1 MSGRPGARWR
11 GCSSSAV
18 HHVTGRPRRGEAG
31 PDPATRARVR
41 QLVAVSET
49 NPLAPFALRPEKSYV
64 FSADGEAAIGYRVR
78 CGTAVAAGD
87 PIGAIASWPAAV
99 SAFVAHAR
107 ANRLRFAVLGCG
119 EHAKSLW
126 DAYGLGTVPIGRD
139 VVLERRKFTLE
150 GRQFRNVRQAI
161 KRSKNAGVTVTIRR
175 EGELSEDEVAELR
188 ALMHRSHRD
197 DKRGFS
203 MILGRMFDGSVP
215 DSVIPIARDES
226 GAVIGAQRY
235 LWAGP
240 NELSLDLPIRSRTG
254 PNGTDERL
262 SAEVVAWG
270 ADHGVERVSLAFA
283 PFPELFTNK
292 QDGTLG
298 LLGKIAFAGVHLLD
312 PLIKVE
318 RLYRYLR
325 KFHSFDQERYVMLRW
340 RDTVFVALAAML
352 LEFGR

>member
-1 MSGRPGARWR
+1 MN
-11 GCSSSAV
+11 
-18 HHVTGRPRRGEAG
+18 RPRRGESVVDA
-31 PDPATRARVR
+31 ATQARVR
-41 QLVAVSET
+41 HLVAVSVE

-64 FSADGEAAIGYRVR
+64 FSPDGAAAVGYRVR
-78 CGTAVAAGD
+78 CGVAMAAGD
-87 PIGAIASWPAAV
+87 PIGATESWAAAI

-107 ANRLRFAVLGCG
+107 ANHLRFAVLGCG
-119 EHAKSLW
+119 EAAKRSW
-126 DAYGLGTVPIGRD
+126 AAHGLAHVPIGRD
-139 VVLERRKFTLE
+139 VVLEQTKFTLE

-161 KRSKNAGVTVTIRR
+161 KRSRNAGVTVTIRR
-175 EGELSEDEVAELR
+175 EGELSEDEIAELR

-215 DSVIPIARDES
+215 DAVIPVARDAS

-235 LWAGP
+235 LWAGH
-240 NELSLDLPIRSRTG
+240 NELSLDLPIRSPNS
-254 PNGTDERL
+254 PNGMDERL

-270 ADHGVERVSLAFA
+270 AEHGVERVSLAFA

-292 QDGTLG
+292 QAGELG
-298 LLGKIAFAGVHLLD
+298 VLGKIAYAAVHLID

-325 KFHSFDQERYVMLRW
+325 KFHAFDQERYVMLRW
-340 RDTVFVALAAML
+340 RDTVRVALAALL
-352 LEFGR
+352 LEFGK